1 MHQFSQICKK
11 KNMSIPFALD
21 LGYGVQRH
29 FQQYFSYIM
38 AVSFIG
44 GGVLEYLDKTTNLSQ
59 VTGKLYHIMLYRVY
73 LAMNEVRTH
82 NW

>member
-29 FQQYFSYIM
+29 FQQYFSYIV

-44 GGVLEYLDKTTNLSQ
+44 GENLSQ
-59 VTGKLYHIMLYRVY
+59 VTDKLLHNVVLS
-73 LAMNEVRTH
+73 TH
-82 NW
+82 RHEQGSNS

>member
-1 MHQFSQICKK
+1 
-11 KNMSIPFALD
+11 MSIPFALD

-44 GGVLEYLDKTTNLSQ
+44 GRNRSARRKPPTCCKSRKVVSSTHRHERDSKSQ
-59 VTGKLYHIMLYRVY
+59 L
-73 LAMNEVRTH
+73 
-82 NW
+82 